1 MLGRDKIAASS
12 VAWITRT
19 GRDWPVVTEHEGGM
33 VVLLEPN
40 FRTAI
45 GRVEIVVAV
54 GVISGG
60 EFGFGAGVSCGKGG
74 EEICLIAKLGV
85 VS

>member
-1 MLGRDKIAASS
+1 
-12 VAWITRT
+12 
-19 GRDWPVVTEHEGGM
+19 M

-40 FRTAI
+40 VRTAI

-60 EFGFGAGVSCGKGG
+60 EFAFGAGVSCGKGG